1 MSRRASDL
9 DRTSTGRR
17 PYMDQ
22 SGNQP
27 QSSDPQQNVSA
38 AGSDTTTSAISKKM
52 YLNQPPRPQPG
63 GSATAITMPLI
74 ILGLLMIGLVLIG
87 PSIHIALAPF
97 SQIGLLSFG
106 ILLLL
111 LSTVLL
117 MFTRL
122 YHKVPADIALVRTG
136 MGGPKTVLDGG
147 IIVIPTIHAVIYV
160 FCGTMKFVVVR
171 EGKNSLL
178 TQDNLRA
185 DITAEFFLRV
195 QKNTDAVNKAAVSLG
210 EKAMNP
216 NEILAILEEKL
227 ESALREVA
235 VSNTLHDLNSNRLA
249 VIESVS
255 RHVAEALPD
264 NGLSLETMTI
274 SRLDQTPPTALR
286 DTDNIF
292 DARGKRTI
300 TEITTEQQVLSTQ
313 LQLAAKR
320 RTQEMEVETNKALY
334 TLEVE
339 RAAAEAEK
347 QRQIRIAQ
355 VTAEQLATSEAAEQ
369 ERLSKLAQ
377 VAKDQAIQLAEVTRN
392 QTVQVADQQRESA
405 AGKAQIE
412 KDQAIALAQRASAIA
427 VAQREKERAEAEAA
441 RLAAEAERMKREQDV
456 QTVQITADAERKK
469 QIAVIAAQ
477 AEAGRNRLA
486 QQVQADQQA
495 YGVVKKAEAELR
507 AAQSRAE
514 AQNVEA
520 TANKNAR
527 LLSAEADRAVQLVP
541 VDVARKQVEI
551 EQVRQLIPVDVARK
565 QVEVDQVRVSVQAAE
580 LANQTEYADI
590 AYRKEIDLA
599 RIEAAKA
606 VEIARAEALGL
617 ALSNAKM
624 QLWADANTFQK
635 MTAMFSQG
643 QSFGALLDGVTSA
656 APQSITGAIGTMGTA
671 LSTFLLEKVGVQIDP
686 TVAEEAL
693 RTITK
698 QEPAPKN
705 NPNSGTEQK

>member
-1 MSRRASDL
+1 MSKTGTDL
-9 DRTSTGRR
+9 DASSTNRKL
-17 PYMDQ
+17 YV
-22 SGNQP
+22 NQP
-27 QSSDPQQNVSA
+27 TRPQQ
-38 AGSDTTTSAISKKM
+38 
-52 YLNQPPRPQPG
+52 G
-63 GSATAITMPLI
+63 GSGSTAMAVLLI
-74 ILGLLMIGLVLIG
+74 LLGLLAIGFALIA
-87 PSIHIALAPF
+87 PSINIALPQL
-97 SQIGLLSFG
+97 SQIALMGFG

-111 LSTVLL
+111 LSCAL

-136 MGGPKTVLDGG
+136 MGGKKTVLDGG
-147 IIVIPTIHAVIYV
+147 TLVIPTIHAVIYV

-195 QKNTDAVNKAAVSLG
+195 QKNEDAVNKAAASLG

-216 NEILAILEEKL
+216 DEILAILEEKL

-255 RHVAEALPD
+255 RHVADALPD

-313 LQLAAKR
+313 LQLTARR

-339 RAAAEAEK
+339 RATAEAEK
-347 QRQIRIAQ
+347 LRQIRMAQ
-355 VTAEQLATSEAAEQ
+355 AGAEQASASQAAEQ
-369 ERLSKLAQ
+369 ERLARLAQ
-377 VAKDQAIQLAEVTRN
+377 VAKEQAVQLAEVARN
-392 QTVQVADQQRESA
+392 QAIQVADQQREGA
-405 AGKAQIE
+405 ASQAQIE
-412 KDQAIALAQRASAIA
+412 KEQAIALAQRVSAIA
-427 VAQREKERAEAEAA
+427 VAKREKERAEAEAA
-441 RLAAEAERMKREQDV
+441 RLAAEAERMKREQEV

-477 AEAGRNRLA
+477 AEAERNRLA
-486 QQVQADQQA
+486 QQVQADLQA
-495 YGVVKKAEAELR
+495 YGVVKKAQADLQ

-514 AQNVEA
+514 AQNVAA
-520 TANKNAR
+520 TADKNAR
-527 LLSAEADRAVQLVP
+527 LLNAEAERALQLV
-541 VDVARKQVEI
+541 
-551 EQVRQLIPVDVARK
+551 PVDVARK
-565 QVEVDQVRVSVQAAE
+565 QVEVDQVKLLIPVDVAKKQVEVDQARVNVQAAE
-580 LANQTEYADI
+580 LANQTQYADI

-599 RIEAAKA
+599 RIEAAKQ

-624 QLWADANTFQK
+624 QLWADASALQK
-635 MTAMFSQG
+635 MTAMFNQG
-643 QSFGALLDGVTSA
+643 QSFGALLDGVTSTT
-656 APQSITGAIGTMGTA
+656 PQGVTGAITSMGTA
-671 LSTFLLEKVGVQIDP
+671 LSTFLLEKVGVQLDP
-686 TVAEEAL
+686 ALAEEAL
-693 RTITK
+693 RNITRQ
-698 QEPAPKN
+698 QETAKDGAKPT
-705 NPNSGTEQK
+705 SQQ